1 MEDLFDPITEFQVL
15 ETFDYQEDVQRP
27 ETLRFFTLEDQLQD
41 YFESRIPP
49 GRMTKYQTKELATEL
64 DRIRDA
70 YVRTIELT
78 DEDYTV
84 RPREKPTMPSW
95 IRPLLVKPDLTAYK
109 YSARWVPLYTDQLTV
124 PNYYPRMLAALPHP
138 YATAAS
144 DHPLITSTVEGE
156 ADDDAKTRFRAL
168 GEYVRTKTVSHE
180 DGTMT
185 ITETPIPNTRDD
197 VRTRGFVLGDRG
209 VDIPNPLQDHPFL
222 QSRQTRNL
230 ETDDPFEDVYPS
242 IDAILTH
249 GVPTTTDPYG
259 EGHKFLKVYDVKL
272 SEIPWD
278 VWKTRFPPVDTI
290 AEPPTPVSISFP
302 AHERTIPSENVR
314 ALYTLPWTP
323 GYETRY
329 WLQQQDDAG
338 RLIVKMLLSRA
349 STSGLL
355 AVHPLG
361 EVLEPQHPT
370 STPEECLLTDNFDAF
385 LNSGV
390 YRDNKCIPLST
401 LQQERAN
408 LIAGGRFPWKDGTET
423 EILTTYQRTLKSF
436 QVKEPALTVQKYE
449 PAPSRSIPELRR
461 DILSVLR
468 DPRRLDE
475 DKLDAIQA
483 LLKDVLPTDSLYLN
497 AEGSFLVCGHT
508 LAVLEG
514 DLRTDMYAFYREW
527 TGIDAGHR
535 VCLHCGER
543 VGQVFAQQ
551 DEFDDEGHLI
561 VSHAALDRPAFHGET
576 HVDTLTYSLR
586 TLQSVF
592 QMDIVSENVFYTL
605 LSILQ
610 VLPTTEQLLSVLS
623 VIRAISASLR
633 KASKNAE
640 FTNRTDGVLGFAGV
654 VILIQGYLLTPRKG
668 QVLTLSGFPRDS
680 KDTTKRGIIDT
691 LLYTLKSTFEAF
703 PASFRGS
710 VAPFFRSVLTKPQ
723 DVRKDVILN
732 TQRIVDKQFKS
743 LMESAREQYATAG
756 ETVQSDVGPVVDD
769 TLHEQRF
776 FKPNKLVTETNE
788 IASSNPACPRTR
800 PLVTLE
806 PSKPPQVI
814 QTPLELKPNLRPGPA
829 AKSVNAPILDVV
841 QQRVPSQADIRKRIK
856 LGFPNLKIAGL
867 KQFVDDTEDGYTL
880 FAGMIR
886 IIDMLTL
893 NATVPNKLL
902 TTTRESLLTL
912 NISELQKSELFRDTV
927 RGLFYELLHAISKL
941 GNVIGISQQ
950 LQAALKHDIGLR
962 MLLLEKTAAE
972 KEQQALRASER
983 ETLKERLRRMD
994 DTRRELTKLYLDMG
1008 ISAHIVTP
1016 EDRELFLRNMR
1027 TATEPEQVDP
1037 EITDPSSVRDFVDG
1051 GDVPLTDAGVEMG
1064 VDFGDYGDRAVRDY
1078 DDYANA
1084 GGNMNDEE
1092 GYGT

>member
-27 ETLRFFTLEDQLQD
+27 ESLRFFTLEDQLQD

-64 DRIRDA
+64 DRMRDA

-84 RPREKPTMPSW
+84 RPRSKPRMPSW
-95 IRPLLVKPDLTAYK
+95 IRPLLVTPELTPYNYK
-109 YSARWVPLYTDQLTV
+109 TRWVPLYADQLTM
-124 PNYYPRMLAALPHP
+124 PNYYPRMLAALPRP
-138 YATAAS
+138 YSTTAS
-144 DHPLITSTVEGE
+144 DHPTITSTIAGQI
-156 ADDDAKTRFRAL
+156 DDDAKTLVTAL
-168 GEYVRTKTVSHE
+168 GDYMRTKTVSHE
-180 DGTMT
+180 DGTMA
-185 ITETPIPNTRDD
+185 ITDMPIPNTRDD
-197 VRTRGFVLGDRG
+197 VRTRGFVLGVRG
-209 VDIPNPLQDHPFL
+209 VDIPNPLPDHPFL
-222 QSRQTRNL
+222 ETQQPRTL
-230 ETDDPFEDVYPS
+230 ETDEPFEDVYPS

-259 EGHKFLKVYDVKL
+259 EGQKFLKVYDVKL
-272 SEIPWD
+272 GEIPWD

-290 AEPPTPVSISFP
+290 SEPPAPVSISFP
-302 AHERTIPSENVR
+302 SYDHTVPSENVQGS
-314 ALYTLPWTP
+314 YTVPWAQ

-338 RLIVKMLLSRA
+338 KLIVKMLLSRS

-370 STPEECLLTDNFDAF
+370 STPEECLATDNFDAF

-390 YRDNKCIPLST
+390 FRGSKCIPLST
-401 LQQERAN
+401 LQQERSN
-408 LIAGGRFPWKDGTET
+408 LIASGRLPWKDGTET
-423 EILTTYQRTLKSF
+423 EILSEYQRTLKSF
-436 QVKEPALTVQKYE
+436 QLKEPAQSFQTYE
-449 PAPSRSIPELRR
+449 SVPSREIPELRR
-461 DILSVLR
+461 NILTVLK

-475 DKLDAIQA
+475 DKLNAIHA
-483 LLKDVLPTDSLYLN
+483 LLKDVLPTESLYLN

-508 LAVLEG
+508 LSVLRG
-514 DLRTDMYAFYREW
+514 DLAANMQAFYREW

-551 DEFDDEGHLI
+551 DEFDDEGHLV
-561 VSHAALDRPAFHGET
+561 VSHATLDRPAFHGET

-586 TLQSVF
+586 TLQSIF
-592 QMDIVSENVFYTL
+592 QMDVVSENVFYTL

-610 VLPTTEQLLSVLS
+610 VLPTTEQLMSVLS
-623 VIRAISASLR
+623 VIRSISASLR

-668 QVLTLSGFPRDS
+668 QVLALNGFPRDNT
-680 KDTTKRGIIDT
+680 DTTKRGIVDT

-710 VAPFFRSVLTKPQ
+710 VAPFFRSVITKPK
-723 DVRKDVILN
+723 DIRKDVILN

-743 LMESAREQYATAG
+743 LMESAREQYAQAG

-776 FKPNKLVTETNE
+776 FKPNNMAPDTTEVL
-788 IASSNPACPRTR
+788 SSHTGCPRTR

-806 PSKPPQVI
+806 PSKPPRVSQI
-814 QTPLELKPNLRPGPA
+814 PLELKPNLRPGSA
-829 AKSVNAPILDVV
+829 AKSVNLPQVEVI
-841 QQRVPSQADIRKRIK
+841 QQRLPSDADVRKRIK
-856 LGFPNLKIAGL
+856 LGFPNIKIPALKL
-867 KQFVDDTEDGYTL
+867 FVENAADGYTL
-880 FAGMIR
+880 LAGLFR
-886 IIDMLTL
+886 VIDVLAL
-893 NATVPNKLL
+893 NATVPNTLL
-902 TTTRESLLTL
+902 ITTRTSLRAL
-912 NISELQKSELFRDTV
+912 NILELQRSDLLRDAV
-927 RGLFYELLHAISKL
+927 RGLFYEMLHAISKL
-941 GNVIGISQQ
+941 GNVIGITQQ
-950 LQAALKHDIGLR
+950 LQAALKNDIGLR
-962 MLLLEKTAAE
+962 MLMLVKTDAE

-1016 EDRELFLRNMR
+1016 EDRELFVRNMK
-1027 TATEPEQVDP
+1027 TTTEPEKDDP
-1037 EITDPSSVRDFVDG
+1037 EIIDPSSVRDFVDG